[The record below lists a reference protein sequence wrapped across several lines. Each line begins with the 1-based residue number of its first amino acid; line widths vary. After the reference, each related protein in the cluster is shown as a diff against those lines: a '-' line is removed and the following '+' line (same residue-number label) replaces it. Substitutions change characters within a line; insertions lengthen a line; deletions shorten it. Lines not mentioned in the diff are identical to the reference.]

1 MLDVLEIKHKGQSQI
16 FAQGSEYISGRMLRW
31 RPEEYSK
38 EEIYECG
45 ERGHEFSWRE
55 MQRAG

>member
-1 MLDVLEIKHKGQSQI
+1 MEVKHKGQTQI
-16 FAQGSEYISGRMLRW
+16 FGQDSECISGRRLGW

-38 EEIYECG
+38 EEIYGCG

-55 MQRAG
+55 MQRTG